1 MVQIVGN
8 DPQAVKRTT
17 CRNCAAVLEYTPS
30 EVKEYHGKDYSGG
43 SDGKEWIDCP
53 RCGTQVVL
61 RSW

>member
-43 SDGKEWIDCP
+43 SDGREWIDEH
-53 RCGTQVVL
+53 Q
-61 RSW
+61 